1 MEIRWQSQ
9 INRKGRGQK
18 QAHQLDLNHKL
29 PRNKIVVLPAP
40 SKMFLISTNVS
51 EWRREWQLSKV
62 LKNK

>member
-51 EWRREWQLSKV
+51 E
-62 LKNK
+62 